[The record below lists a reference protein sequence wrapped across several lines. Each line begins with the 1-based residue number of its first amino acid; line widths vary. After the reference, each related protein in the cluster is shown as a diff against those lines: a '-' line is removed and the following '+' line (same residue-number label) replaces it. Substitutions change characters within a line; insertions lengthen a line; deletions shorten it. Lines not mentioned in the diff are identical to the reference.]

1 MNPFFQSYKTT
12 YFAIAGRVWPIV
24 VANAA
29 TPLLG
34 LANTTVIGRPG
45 EFAASGAIAPG
56 VARFQFCVL
65 NLWLPPDGNKTGLV
79 AQAVSLGVLYQRL
92 RRSIGETRP
101 LIR

>member
-1 MNPFFQSYKTT
+1 MNPLSQSYETT

-34 LANTTVIGRPG
+34 LADTTVIGRPG
-45 EFAASGAIAPG
+45 EVAALGAITLGSLVFSFVYWTFGFLRMAT
-56 VARFQFCVL
+56 
-65 NLWLPPDGNKTGLV
+65 TGLV
-79 AQAVSLGVLYQRL
+79 AQAVSLGVLYPRH

-101 LIR
+101 LTR

>member
-1 MNPFFQSYKTT
+1 MNPLPQSYETT

-34 LANTTVIGRPG
+34 LANTTVIGWPG
-45 EFAASGAIAPG
+45 ELAALGAIALGPLVSSFVYWTFG
-56 VARFQFCVL
+56 FLQM
-65 NLWLPPDGNKTGLV
+65 GTTGLV
-79 AQAVSLGVLYQRL
+79 AQAVSLGVLYPRL

-101 LIR
+101 LTR